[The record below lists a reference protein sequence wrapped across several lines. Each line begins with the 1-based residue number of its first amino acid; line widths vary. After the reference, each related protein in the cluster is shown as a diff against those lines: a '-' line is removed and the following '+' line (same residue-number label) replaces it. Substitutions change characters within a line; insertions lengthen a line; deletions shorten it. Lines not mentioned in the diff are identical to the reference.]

1 MAGERRRAAVIGHPV
16 AHSRSPH
23 MHNAAY
29 RALGMDWD
37 YAAADVEPDELA
49 EFVRGLA
56 QAGYAG
62 VNVTIPHKQAVL
74 ELCDEVA
81 PEARRAGSVNTVVVG
96 DDGRL
101 TGHSTDGRGLLW
113 ALGDVQPTTALVLG
127 SGGAAR
133 AAVQTLKD
141 AGWSVRVAARTPN
154 AAHQLGAERTHW
166 PAPEAAPLV
175 VNATPIG
182 QAWDPADMPI
192 APWLIEAGSTVC
204 DLAYRGDG
212 HPTLLCLAATAQ
224 GARVVDGLEVLIGQ
238 GIYAFELLTGRP
250 APVEVMRSAA
260 RAGTAA
266 DR

>member
-1 MAGERRRAAVIGHPV
+1 MGGERRRAAVIGHPV

-29 RALGMDWD
+29 RALGMDWS
-37 YAAADVEPDELA
+37 YEAVDVARGDLEA
-49 EFVRGLA
+49 FVRGMA

-62 VNVTIPHKQAVL
+62 INVTIPHKRAVL
-74 ELCDEVA
+74 GLCDEVA
-81 PEARRAGSVNTVVVG
+81 PAAARAGSVNTILVG

-101 TGHSTDGRGLLW
+101 TGHSTDGRGLVW
-113 ALGDVQPTTALVLG
+113 ALGDIQPTTALVLG

-133 AAVQTLKD
+133 AAVETLKD
-141 AGWSVRVAARTPN
+141 AGWSVRVSARNQNAARD
-154 AAHQLGAERTHW
+154 LDAERETW
-166 PAPEAAPLV
+166 PARRAAPLV

-182 QAWDPADMPI
+182 QVWDPADMPI
-192 APWLIEAGSTVC
+192 APWLIELGATVC

-212 HPTLLCLAATAQ
+212 DPTLLCLAAAAQ
-224 GARVVDGLEVLIGQ
+224 GAHVVDGLEVLIGQ

-260 RAGTAA
+260 RA
-266 DR
+266 